1 MIRSSVAEHSCF
13 AGKVV
18 SWNELHWKCLDSP
31 LVKLN
36 VDESHR
42 NNCMGIGVGFG
53 EHTRSWMGG
62 FSKSIPNGG
71 LDRQSFFRLKKVYRM
86 LGSMGIDKI
95 FARLIVENPLKP
107 FN

>member
-1 MIRSSVAEHSCF
+1 
-13 AGKVV
+13 
-18 SWNELHWKCLDSP
+18 
-31 LVKLN
+31 
-36 VDESHR
+36 
-42 NNCMGIGVGFG
+42 MGIGVGFG

-86 LGSMGIDKI
+86 LGSMGINI
-95 FARLIVENPLKP
+95 SFARLFVDKSLKS